1 MAKSSTAASRPQ
13 PTTRQRTASA
23 DDIDPDH
30 AELIR
35 RFLWD
40 IASIN
45 VRLDQIR
52 SVWAAKLEITGPQWM
67 ILMAVRDLDNGQGIS
82 VKDVSALL
90 HVGPSFVT
98 THSKILETKNLVRRV
113 SSSDDARVVLM
124 SLTDKASKE
133 FASLSGRR
141 DEIVDFVFSS
151 LSEPSLRDTTDNLAK
166 VKQHLEKAIRML
178 AVDS

>member
-1 MAKSSTAASRPQ
+1 MMVKSSTAASRQ
-13 PTTRQRTASA
+13 STMVQRTDLA
-23 DDIDPDH
+23 DDAGLDYP
-30 AELIR
+30 ELIK

-52 SVWAAKLEITGPQWM
+52 AVWAAKLEITGPQWM
-67 ILMAVRDLDNGQGIS
+67 ILMAVRDLDSGQGIS

-124 SLTDKASKE
+124 SLTDKASKKI
-133 FASLSGRR
+133 AALSDRR

-151 LSEPSLRDTTDNLAK
+151 LAEPSLRDTTDNLAK

>member
-1 MAKSSTAASRPQ
+1 MAKSSTAASRPHS
-13 PTTRQRTASA
+13 TIERMESTDNA
-23 DDIDPDH
+23 DHDH
-30 AELIR
+30 SELIR

-67 ILMAVRDLDNGQGIS
+67 ILMAVRDLDSGQGVS
-82 VKDVSALL
+82 VKDVSAIL

-113 SSSDDARVVLM
+113 SSNDDARVVLM
-124 SLTDKASKE
+124 SLTDKASKKI
-133 FASLSGRR
+133 ASLSGRR
-141 DEIVDFVFSS
+141 DEIVDYVFSS
-151 LSEPSLRDTTDNLAK
+151 LAESSLRDTTDNLAK
-166 VKQHLEKAIRML
+166 VKQHLEKAVRML